1 MPTRCFTFLGF
12 FAIAASTVAMATDR
26 MRFWNLTGETIATL
40 YLAPAGTTAWGPN
53 QCANDPDGSV
63 STDERLD
70 LKGLAPGRYDVKFT
84 DAKGR
89 ICTVKDVTLQAGK
102 SYAFS
107 LTEAD
112 LKDCTK

>member
-1 MPTRCFTFLGF
+1 MQIRGLRFLCLL
-12 FAIAASTVAMATDR
+12 AIVASSSALSADR

-40 YLAPAGTTAWGPN
+40 YLAPAGTAAWGSN

-63 STDERLD
+63 STDERLE
-70 LKGLAPGRYDVKFT
+70 LKGVSPGRYDVKFT
-84 DAKGR
+84 DVKGR
-89 ICTVKDVTLQAGK
+89 ICTVKDVTLVAGK

-112 LKDCTK
+112 LKDCVK